1 MEKKNLDKVESEKP
15 KNRRRR
21 CRSHHN
27 RSLCHLDKIVPDH
40 ESKDIQMKF
49 ESEKFNV
56 SVCETDMSDLDA
68 DFVNFKLNWFPIVPL
83 EDANQMLIMQK
94 IQRQQLQLQLE
105 EQYDISFSD
114 SSDEE
119 EVRTWVIDP
128 IRGGMAQMPRQ
139 PKIPPFFYCEQ
150 KKEDI
155 VDWTEEE
162 KLNM

>member
-68 DFVNFKLNWFPIVPL
+68 DFVNFKLNWFPIIPL
-83 EDANQMLIMQK
+83 EDANQILIMQK

-105 EQYDISFSD
+105 EQSET
-114 SSDEE
+114 SS
-119 EVRTWVIDP
+119 I
-128 IRGGMAQMPRQ
+128 
-139 PKIPPFFYCEQ
+139 
-150 KKEDI
+150 
-155 VDWTEEE
+155 
-162 KLNM
+162 